1 MQSTGLDATKTHRVA
16 LRLLIIAA
24 AAISVAGCGRKDETT
39 SAPAAA
45 PQQPAGAAVAAPP
58 SDFKVALVMSGP
70 KSDNGWN
77 SGASKALDTVK
88 SALELSDEDVKS
100 VDNQTDAANQAKS
113 MEDFAAKK
121 FTVVFGH
128 GTEYEAPAL
137 KIESNFPNTL
147 FVISA
152 GSKVGKN
159 TTPIIIRLE
168 DGAYLEGML
177 AAGMSKT
184 NKVAS
189 VGATKDESLEH
200 VFAAFER
207 GAKTVNPKIT
217 VIPPAYTG
225 SWDDATKAKQQT
237 LALLNQGA
245 DVIMQDV
252 DSAAQGVFN
261 AVQEFNKS
269 GKQAWALGTNG
280 NQNAAAP
287 DVILASAPIYIEK
300 AFVPIARAA
309 KAGTFKPNDSP
320 FGMKEGVVDFIINP
334 KLQTKITSVAPNL
347 LEDLDKTRQ
356 SIKDGSL
363 DVTKE
368 HP

>member
-1 MQSTGLDATKTHRVA
+1 M
-16 LRLLIIAA
+16 
-24 AAISVAGCGRKDETT
+24 
-39 SAPAAA
+39 
-45 PQQPAGAAVAAPP
+45 
-58 SDFKVALVMSGP
+58 
-70 KSDNGWN
+70 
-77 SGASKALDTVK
+77 
-88 SALELSDEDVKS
+88 
-100 VDNQTDAANQAKS
+100 
-113 MEDFAAKK
+113 
-121 FTVVFGH
+121 
-128 GTEYEAPAL
+128 
-137 KIESNFPNTL
+137 
-147 FVISA
+147 
-152 GSKVGKN
+152 
-159 TTPIIIRLE
+159 
-168 DGAYLEGML
+168 
-177 AAGMSKT
+177 
-184 NKVAS
+184 
-189 VGATKDESLEH
+189 
-200 VFAAFER
+200 
-207 GAKTVNPKIT
+207 
-217 VIPPAYTG
+217 
-225 SWDDATKAKQQT
+225 
-237 LALLNQGA
+237 
-245 DVIMQDV
+245 
-252 DSAAQGVFN
+252 FN